1 MFVRYIQSIDS
12 YKLICWYMPFFFR
25 NMIQRNNI
33 GLKGHSPN
41 VIKNFLGN
49 RNFNIQLDNFR

>member
-1 MFVRYIQSIDS
+1 MFVRYIQSIDF
-12 YKLICWYMPFFFR
+12 YKLICWDIPFFFR

-41 VIKNFLGN
+41 FIKNFLDN